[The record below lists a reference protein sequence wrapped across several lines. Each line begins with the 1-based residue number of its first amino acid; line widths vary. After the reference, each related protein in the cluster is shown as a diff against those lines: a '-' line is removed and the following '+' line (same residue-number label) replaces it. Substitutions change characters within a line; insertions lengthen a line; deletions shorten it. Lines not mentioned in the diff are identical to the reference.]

1 LTCDK
6 CEDIHIAQRA
16 GKQSDECKCSCHK
29 SNTYD
34 LPHWQIQP
42 LYQPYLTPCTGDP
55 IPPQGETIC
64 GDPTWKF
71 SIEDDGTF

>member
-1 LTCDK
+1 MSCDK

-29 SNTYD
+29 SIT
-34 LPHWQIQP
+34 LPSPHWEIQP
-42 LYQPYLTPCTGDP
+42 LYYQPQNIPCTGDP

-64 GDPTWKF
+64 RDLFWRINTGET
-71 SIEDDGTF
+71 E